1 MTDGWIKVHRSVQ
14 DSGFYTDSFAVHLWI
29 HLVMEAC
36 HKPRK
41 TIFNGRIVE
50 LKQGQLITGRKKLSQ
65 ETGISEQV
73 IRKWLELFE
82 INQQITIEKT
92 SAGSCISILNYK
104 KYQEINQHLTS
115 IPTND
120 QPTTNQPSTT
130 IQELKKLEELKEINK
145 RRLEEFFKKS
155 ISDQI
160 WKDTVMKACK
170 VINPEIW
177 INQFQDRVLA
187 TEENHQTI
195 TTWRKHCVNWINAE
209 LRKRP
214 DQPKPSRTR
223 RDATHG

>member
-130 IQELKKLEELKEINK
+130 IQELKELKELNKK
-145 RRLEEFFKKS
+145 RRIEFFEKS
-155 ISDQI
+155 ICDQI
-160 WKDTVMKACK
+160 WKDHVMKDCRI
-170 VINPEIW
+170 INPEIW
-177 INQFQDRVLA
+177 INQFKDHLEA
-187 TEENHQTI
+187 IEENHVVI
-195 TTWRKHCVNWINAE
+195 GKWRAHCVNWIKSE